1 MLLYHLLLTLS
12 VLLKLVP
19 FDNDGVFL
27 TGSGT
32 KLNLVDEIYECVFE
46 SHQNFCI
53 DYHNFE
59 LVENEI

>member
-1 MLLYHLLLTLS
+1 
-12 VLLKLVP
+12 LKLVP

-32 KLNLVDEIYECVFE
+32 KLNLVDEIYVCVFE
-46 SHQNFCI
+46 IWLTNLCI
-53 DYHNFE
+53 DYHDFE